1 MCHIYVQFLFF
12 LILFLIIKIA
22 INISEILK
30 SHFHK
35 YHPQHYYKSSFHHHN
50 QRHHYLGGHFVNGCF
65 RRWTPIGLFEDCLHA
80 KPLSQDI
87 SAASHQTLNISFN
100 PHPLLQAFAFPI
112 YTVLGNSKR
121 KLFLPVSYSVLLQCT
136 LLNVIPKYSF

>member
-35 YHPQHYYKSSFHHHN
+35 YRPQHYYKSSFHHHN

-65 RRWTPIGLFEDCLHA
+65 RRWTPIGLFEACLHA
-80 KPLSQDI
+80 KSLSFWIYPNIEYLIHPNQPL
-87 SAASHQTLNISFN
+87 F
-100 PHPLLQAFAFPI
+100 QAFCICICIFICICIPC
-112 YTVLGNSKR
+112 
-121 KLFLPVSYSVLLQCT
+121 LPS
-136 LLNVIPKYSF
+136 